1 MNFTNFFQ
9 DFAQD
14 TPHKIFASILLLVL
28 GLVVRTVLTQTVLRQ
43 VSDPVLRRRWI
54 VNIRNST
61 VLLVAFALAAI
72 WLDVLRT
79 VGAWLAFAVVALVIA
94 TKEFI
99 MCIGGSILRTATNAY
114 SVGDRV
120 EIGEYRGDVIDLN
133 LLTTTLL
140 EVGPSPTFH
149 QRTGRA
155 IVLPN
160 SMFMEKGVINES
172 YMRQFVVHV
181 FSVPLTI
188 ESDWQRAEAVLL
200 EAANAECGSFL
211 DEAKR
216 YMDEIEKYHSL
227 ESLPTQP
234 RVAIEMP
241 DPSRVNLMIRFP
253 APVGRRGRLEQA
265 ILRRFITN
273 FYGSYPASPEPGEG
287 VAKPS

>member
-1 MNFTNFFQ
+1 MTLNQ
-9 DFAQD
+9 LLDAISLD
-14 TPHKIFASILLLVL
+14 TSHKIFASVLLLVL
-28 GLVVRTVLTQTVLRQ
+28 ALVLRTVLTQTVLRQ

-54 VNIRNST
+54 VNIRNSA

-79 VGAWLAFAVVALVIA
+79 VGAWLAFATVALVIA

-160 SMFMEKGVINES
+160 SLFMEKGVVNES
-172 YMRQFVVHV
+172 YMKQFVVHV
-181 FSVPLTI
+181 FSVPLKI
-188 ESDWQRAEAVLL
+188 ESDWKRAEEVLL
-200 EAANAECGSFL
+200 EAANAECESFL

-216 YMDEIEKYHSL
+216 YMDEIEKHYSV
-227 ESLPTQP
+227 ETLPTQP

-273 FYGSYPASPEPGEG
+273 FYGARSAPPEPGEG
-287 VAKPS
+287 AANPS

>member
-1 MNFTNFFQ
+1 VVL
-9 DFAQD
+9 A
-14 TPHKIFASILLLVL
+14 LLI
-28 GLVVRTVLTQTVLRQ
+28 RAALTQTVLRQ
-43 VSDPVLRRRWI
+43 VSDPVMRRRWS
-54 VNIRNST
+54 VNIRNSV
-61 VLLVAFALAAI
+61 VLLVAFAVAGI

-79 VGAWLAFAVVALVIA
+79 VGAWVALAAVAFVVA

-99 MCIGGSILRTATNAY
+99 MCIGGSILRAATNAY

-133 LLTTTLL
+133 LFTTTIL
-140 EVGPSPTFH
+140 EVGPAPTFH

-160 SMFMEKGVINES
+160 SIFMEKGVVNES

-181 FSVPLTI
+181 FSVPLKI

-200 EAANAECGSFL
+200 GAANAECASFL

-216 YMDEIEKYHSL
+216 YMDEMEKHHSL

-241 DPSRVNLMIRFP
+241 DPSRVNLMVRFP
-253 APVGRRGRLEQA
+253 SPVGRRGRLEQA

-273 FYGSYPASPEPGEG
+273 FHGAQPTPPEPGEG
-287 VAKPS
+287 AAKS

>member
-1 MNFTNFFQ
+1 MNFPDFFQ
-9 DFAQD
+9 DISQD
-14 TPHKIFASILLLVL
+14 TTHKIFVSILLLVISL
-28 GLVVRTVLTQTVLRQ
+28 ALRIVFTQAVLRQ

-54 VNIRNST
+54 VNIRNSV

-79 VGAWLAFAVVALVIA
+79 VGAWLAFATVALVIA

-133 LLTTTLL
+133 LLTTTIL

-181 FSVPLTI
+181 FSVPLKI
-188 ESDWQRAEAVLL
+188 ESDWRRAEEVLL
-200 EAANAECGSFL
+200 EAANIECASFL

-241 DPSRVNLMIRFP
+241 DPSRVNLVVRFP
-253 APVGRRGRLEQA
+253 SPVGRRGRLEQA

-273 FYGSYPASPEPGEG
+273 FYGSRPMPPETHQGA
-287 VAKPS
+287 AKS